1 MKNSVKWVAI
11 PLRMVIVCAAVAWFM
26 TAEAQEFKFG
36 VRGGV
41 NLSTLSFENHNYTV
55 HNKVGFFV
63 GPTAKMSLP
72 VKGLGF
78 DASVLYD
85 QRSGEAIAEMLMGG
99 RVYWTTVKRQHITVP
114 INVRYDIGTRN
125 FGFFVFAGPQVG
137 FNVGGSEPTRM
148 DYGDW
153 EPRSVVFGMNAGL
166 GIMIIDHL
174 QLSANYNLVFKKDA
188 DISINKDNSDYRYV
202 DTSKMNAWQ
211 LSLSYYF

>member
-1 MKNSVKWVAI
+1 MKKTTLWQ
-11 PLRMVIVCAAVAWFM
+11 AVALKMAMICTLM
-26 TAEAQEFKFG
+26 TCPIATKAQQVKFG
-36 VRGGV
+36 VKGGV

-114 INVRYDIGTRN
+114 INVRYDMGTRN

-137 FNVGGSEPTRM
+137 FNVGGSEPTKM
-148 DYGDW
+148 NYGDW

-188 DISINKDNSDYRYV
+188 DISINRDNSAFQYV

>member
-1 MKNSVKWVAI
+1 MKKLVMW
-11 PLRMVIVCAAVAWFM
+11 PAVALKM
-26 TAEAQEFKFG
+26 AMICSLMACSIATKAQQVKFG
-36 VRGGV
+36 VKGGV
-41 NLSTLSFENHNYTV
+41 NLSTLSFENHDYDV

-72 VKGLGF
+72 VKGLGL

-85 QRSGEAIAEMLMGG
+85 QRSGEAFLQIAGG
-99 RVYWTTVKRQHITVP
+99 RNYWTTIKRHHITVP

-137 FNVGGSEPTRM
+137 FNVGGSEPTSM

-188 DISINKDNSDYRYV
+188 DISINRDNSDYRYV

>member
-1 MKNSVKWVAI
+1 MW
-11 PLRMVIVCAAVAWFM
+11 PAVALKM
-26 TAEAQEFKFG
+26 AMICSLMACSIATKAQQVKFG
-36 VRGGV
+36 VKGGV
-41 NLSTLSFENHNYTV
+41 NLSTLSFENHDYDV

-72 VKGLGF
+72 VKGLGL

-85 QRSGEAIAEMLMGG
+85 QRSGEAFLQIAGG
-99 RVYWTTVKRQHITVP
+99 RNYWTTIKRHHITVP

-188 DISINKDNSDYRYV
+188 DISINRDNSDYRYV

>member
-1 MKNSVKWVAI
+1 MKKTTLWQ
-11 PLRMVIVCAAVAWFM
+11 AVALKMAMICTLM
-26 TAEAQEFKFG
+26 TCPIATKAQQVKFG
-36 VRGGV
+36 VKGGV
-41 NLSTLSFENHNYTV
+41 NLSTLSFENHDYDV
-55 HNKVGFFV
+55 HNKLGFFV
-63 GPTAKMSLP
+63 GPTAKMPLP
-72 VKGLGF
+72 VKGLGL

-85 QRSGEAIAEMLMGG
+85 QRSGEAFLQIAGG
-99 RVYWTTVKRQHITVP
+99 RNYWTTIKRHHITVP
-114 INVRYDIGTRN
+114 INVRYDMGTRH

-174 QLSANYNLVFKKDA
+174 QLSANYNFVFKKDA
-188 DISINKDNSDYRYV
+188 DISINRDNSAFQYV

>member
-1 MKNSVKWVAI
+1 MKKLVMW
-11 PLRMVIVCAAVAWFM
+11 PAVALKM
-26 TAEAQEFKFG
+26 AMICSLMACSIATKAQQVKFG
-36 VRGGV
+36 VKGGV
-41 NLSTLSFENHNYTV
+41 NLSTLSFENHDYDV

-72 VKGLGF
+72 VKGLGL

-85 QRSGEAIAEMLMGG
+85 QRSGEAFLQIAGG
-99 RVYWTTVKRQHITVP
+99 QNYWTTIKRHHITVP
-114 INVRYDIGTRN
+114 INIRYDMGTRN

-188 DISINKDNSDYRYV
+188 DISINRDNSDYRYV